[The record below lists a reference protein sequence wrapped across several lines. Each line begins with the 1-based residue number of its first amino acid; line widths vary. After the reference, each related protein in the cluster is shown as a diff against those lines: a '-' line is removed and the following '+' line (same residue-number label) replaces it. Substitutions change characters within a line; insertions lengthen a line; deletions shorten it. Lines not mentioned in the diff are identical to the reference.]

1 MKIELIQ
8 KIMKDIEKEKT
19 GNPAQFSNQLN
30 ISERMLYKYISLLRV
45 EFGAPII
52 YCRKNKSYCFTEKG
66 SLDLTWQEGI

>member
-19 GNPAQFSNQLN
+19 GNPAQFSKHLN
-30 ISERMLYKYISLLRV
+30 LSERMLYKYIFLLKV
-45 EFGAPII
+45 EFDVPLI
-52 YCRKNKSYCFTEKG
+52 YCRKRKSYCFTEKG